1 MKARHPDA
9 LLLFRM
15 GDFYETFDEDA
26 RIVAR
31 DMEIVLTQ
39 RDMGHGEIVPLAGIP
54 YHALDGYLARL
65 IRKGH
70 RVAICEQVSV
80 PDGKR
85 LVDRDVVRV
94 VTPGTIIEPSLL
106 EQGANNYL
114 VAVATNEIEAG
125 IAFVDVTTGEFG
137 VTQIGLAALPQEIAR
152 LAPSEVLV
160 PLSGNT
166 AGHVRDDRGEYIV
179 TPVPDGWYAPAMARR
194 RLLEHFKVQSLE
206 AYGCDK
212 LSLAVSAAAALL
224 DYLGDT
230 YKSALPL
237 LTGLRTYSTDSF
249 MALDPQTRRNLELF
263 EGGRLASQENSLLRV
278 LDQTETPMGARLL
291 RRWVGQPLLDLDDLA
306 LRQDAVGWML
316 DSGVRR
322 QQVRDALK
330 HVSDVERALHRIAV
344 GAAIPREVVGL
355 RQSLEQVPTLRELL
369 AEDAEGAG
377 VGWLSAGLDPCD
389 EVVTLV
395 ADAIAEDPQG
405 DVGGGKVIR
414 EGFSKELDE
423 LRSAS
428 QNARAYIA
436 GLERRERERTG
447 IGNLKVG
454 YNRVFGYYL
463 EITKSNL
470 ANVPEDYVRRQT
482 LVNAERYFTPELK
495 EYESLVLNAGERME
509 ELEAWLYRQVCRQIS
524 DAAERITQTAA
535 AIAAVDAFASL
546 GEAAAVNAYVRPTLD
561 DGGALKITNGRHPVI
576 ERMLPTGAFIANDTD
591 MATDGDQLIMLTG
604 PNMAGKSTYLRQVA
618 LIVLMAQVGSFVPAD
633 ACHVGLVD
641 RIFTRVGLQDDLAAG
656 QSTFM
661 VEMVETAAILHHA
674 TRRSLVVLDEIGRG
688 TSTYDGL
695 SIAQAVA
702 EHVHNDP
709 WLGCRTLFATHYH
722 ELTELANR
730 LPRVANYSVAVS
742 DDDGDVVFLHKI
754 VTGGADRSYGV
765 HVAQLAGLP
774 RSVVLRAWDLLA
786 GHEAEA
792 NGRPSSPSAGAKTR
806 SRGIGEPVEQQL
818 DLFVAHAAPPQSSPV
833 LDVMRELDL
842 NVLTPIEALNKLYEL
857 QQQAREN

>member
-1 MKARHPDA
+1 
-9 LLLFRM
+9 M

-39 RDMGHGEIVPLAGIP
+39 RDMGQGEIVPLAGIP

-70 RVAICEQVSV
+70 RVAICEQTSV

-94 VTPGTIIEPSLL
+94 VTPGTVIEPNLL
-106 EQGANNYL
+106 EQGTNNYL
-114 VAVATNEIEAG
+114 TAVATNEIEAG
-125 IAFVDVTTGEFG
+125 IAYVDVTTGEFG

-152 LAPSEVLV
+152 LGPSEVLV
-160 PLSGNT
+160 PVSGDT
-166 AGHVRDDRGEYIV
+166 AQHVRDDRGEFIV
-179 TPVPDGWYAPAMARR
+179 TPVPDAWYAPANAHR
-194 RLLEHFKVQSLE
+194 RLLEHFGATSLE
-206 AYGCDK
+206 AFGCDK
-212 LSLAVSAAAALL
+212 LPLAISAAAAVL

-237 LTGLRTYSTDSF
+237 LTGLRTYATDAF

-263 EGGRLASQENSLLRV
+263 EGGRQGTPDNSLLRV

-291 RRWVGQPLLDLDDLA
+291 RRWVGQPLLDLDELT
-306 LRQDAVGWML
+306 LRQDAVGWMK

-330 HVSDVERALHRIAV
+330 HVSDVERVLHRIGG

-355 RQSLEQVPTLRELL
+355 RRSLEQVPTLRELL
-369 AEDAEGAG
+369 SEDAEGGA
-377 VGWLSAGLDPCD
+377 VGWLSAGLDPCG
-389 EVVTLV
+389 EIVALV
-395 ADAIAEDPQG
+395 SDAIAEDPQG
-405 DVGGGKVIR
+405 DVGGGKVVR

-428 QNARAYIA
+428 QDARTYIA
-436 GLERRERERTG
+436 GLERRERERSG
-447 IGNLKVG
+447 IANLKVG

-463 EITKSNL
+463 EITRSNL
-470 ANVPEDYVRRQT
+470 NNVPENYVRRQT
-482 LVNAERYFTPELK
+482 LVNAERFFTPELK

-509 ELEAWLYRQVCRQIS
+509 ELEAALYRQVCRQIA
-524 DAAERITQTAA
+524 DDTERITQAAA

-546 GEAAAVNAYVRPTLD
+546 GEAAVVNGYVRPTLD
-561 DGGALKITNGRHPVI
+561 EGAVLHIKNGRHPVV
-576 ERMLPTGAFIANDTD
+576 ERMLPSGSFIANDLD

-633 ACHVGLVD
+633 ECHVGLVD

-674 TRRSLVVLDEIGRG
+674 TPRSLVVLDEIGRG

-702 EHVHNDP
+702 EHIHNDSH
-709 WLGCRTLFATHYH
+709 LGCRTLFATHYH
-722 ELTELANR
+722 ELTELADR
-730 LPRVANYSVAVS
+730 LPRVANYSVAVA
-742 DDDGDVVFLHKI
+742 DDDGYVVFLHRI
-754 VTGGADRSYGV
+754 VPGGADRSYGV

-774 RSVVLRAWDLLA
+774 RPVVTRAWELLA
-786 GHEAEA
+786 GHEQGEAA
-792 NGRPSSPSAGAKTR
+792 NGRHAAKGKPSKAVTGALDD
-806 SRGIGEPVEQQL
+806 QQL
-818 DLFVAHAAPPQSSPV
+818 DFFGAPTVKPSPI
-833 LDVMRELDL
+833 LDALRQLDL
-842 NVLTPIEALNKLYEL
+842 NMLTPIEALNKLYEL
-857 QQQAREN
+857 QQGAD